1 MRGTSLVSKLVMLT
15 VIIVVCL
22 IFFSLIGYGLAIL
35 LFDLSLQELQYA
47 ESYKAVQGMKL
58 VQVFSS
64 IGTYLLPVFLFIYI
78 QKQSPMA
85 YLKLKTSLNPM
96 LLLLVALMVLTFFPI
111 NGLIAEWNAS
121 LPLPELMTGYEDQIE
136 NTIKRFLEMPTLG
149 DLIVNLFVIA
159 LVAGLAEEVLFRG
172 MIQQLIMQRTN
183 NPTTAIF
190 ITAALFSAIHFQ
202 FSGFFPRFFLG
213 ALFGYLFY
221 WGKSLWYPII
231 GHVIHNGTTVVLV
244 YIYGIEAMEGMG
256 ESAGLEWLLILGST
270 AIFAGFV
277 LQFYRRREVN

>member
-22 IFFSLIGYGLAIL
+22 IFFSLVGYGLAIL
-35 LFDLSLQELQYA
+35 LFDLSLQELQYT

-78 QKQSPMA
+78 QKQSPVA
-85 YLKLKTSLNPM
+85 YLKLKSAVNPM
-96 LLLLVALMVLTFFPI
+96 LLLLVALIVLTFFPI

-121 LPLPELMTGYEDQIE
+121 LPLPKLMTGYEDQIE

-149 DLIVNLFVIA
+149 DLMVNLFVIA

-172 MIQQLIMQRTN
+172 MIQQLIMQKTN
-183 NPTTAIF
+183 NPTAAIF

-202 FSGFFPRFFLG
+202 FSGFFPRFLLG
-213 ALFGYLFY
+213 ALFGYLFF

-244 YIYGIEAMEGMG
+244 YFYGIEAMEGMG
-256 ESAGLEWLLILGST
+256 ESAGSEWLLILGST
-270 AIFAGFV
+270 VIFAGFV
-277 LQFYRRREVN
+277 LQFYRRREAN

>member
-35 LFDLSLQELQYA
+35 LFDRSLHELQFA
-47 ESYKAVQGMKL
+47 ESYNAVQGMKL

-78 QKQSPMA
+78 QKQSPIA
-85 YLKLKTSLNPM
+85 YLKLKTVVNPM
-96 LLLLVALMVLTFFPI
+96 LLLLAALMVLTFFPI
-111 NGLIAEWNAS
+111 NGLIAEWNTS

-172 MIQQLIMQRTN
+172 MIQQ
-183 NPTTAIF
+183 
-190 ITAALFSAIHFQ
+190 
-202 FSGFFPRFFLG
+202 
-213 ALFGYLFY
+213 
-221 WGKSLWYPII
+221 
-231 GHVIHNGTTVVLV
+231 
-244 YIYGIEAMEGMG
+244 
-256 ESAGLEWLLILGST
+256 
-270 AIFAGFV
+270 
-277 LQFYRRREVN
+277 